1 MAATTVVT
9 PILLPSL
16 NAASKIKY
24 LRFMADRAGIPAEN
38 IDEFLLDTPQMAL
51 QSMENELLKLNIFV
65 PINPEDND
73 EEHLVELGTTIQTD
87 QAELHKI
94 AHIEAMIAKGIQPAI
109 NQQQGTN
116 EQAMSNS
123 MQSMSMSSANS
134 ELQQ

>member
-1 MAATTVVT
+1 
-9 PILLPSL
+9 
-16 NAASKIKY
+16 
-24 LRFMADRAGIPAEN
+24 MADRAGIPAEN

-51 QSMENELLKLNIFV
+51 QSMENELLKLNTFV